1 MRLGVSDLKKLEG
14 TFCVMVTPFSK
25 NEDIDTGGLKSNI
38 DFYIG
43 NGVHGLVVGGS
54 TGEFAALSPNEHE
67 KIIKAAVEQVN
78 GRVPLLAGTAYC
90 STRNTIAMSK
100 YAEDSGV
107 DGLLIVPPFYSK
119 PKDNEIFEHY
129 SAIGNAVNIPIML
142 YNNPFTSKVDMRP
155 ELIEKL
161 SHITNVTHVKESSSD
176 ISRIWK
182 IRELTKEKLTVFCG
196 ADNLALESF
205 VMGAKGWICVA
216 ANILPRECAELY
228 ELAVLKRDY
237 EQAGKLYSKLLSL
250 SNLLEDTGMFSAISK
265 AGLDL
270 LGHTGGRPRMPMQ
283 PPGPKELDELK
294 AILKS
299 FGKL

>member
-1 MRLGVSDLKKLEG
+1 
-14 TFCVMVTPFSK
+14 MVTPFKS
-25 NEDIDTGGLKSNI
+25 NEDLDLEGLRSNI

-54 TGEFAALSPNEHE
+54 TGEFATLSPDEHKE
-67 KIIKAAVEQVN
+67 IIKAAAEQVN
-78 GRVPLLAGTAYC
+78 GKVPLLAGTAYC

-100 YAEDSGV
+100 YAQECGV

-129 SAIGNAVNIPIML
+129 SAIANAVNIPIML
-142 YNNPFTSKVDMRP
+142 YNNPFTSKVDMKP
-155 ELIEKL
+155 ELIEKFAHL
-161 SHITNVTHVKESSSD
+161 QNITHVKESSSD
-176 ISRIWK
+176 MSRIWK
-182 IRELTKEKLTVFCG
+182 IRELTKDKLTVFCG

-205 VMGAKGWICVA
+205 VMGARGWICVA
-216 ANILPRECAELY
+216 ANILPRECAQLY

-237 EQAGKLYSKLLSL
+237 EEAEKLYSKLLSL
-250 SNLLEDTGMFSAISK
+250 SNLLEDTGLFSALSK
-265 AGLDL
+265 AGLDM

-283 PPGPKELDELK
+283 PPEPKELNELK
-294 AILKS
+294 AILKN

>member
-1 MRLGVSDLKKLEG
+1 VSDLKKLEG

-25 NEDIDTGGLKSNI
+25 NEDVDIGGLKSNI

-54 TGEFAALSPNEHE
+54 TGEFATLSPNEHE

-129 SAIGNAVNIPIML
+129 SAIGNAVNVPIML